1 MKYMI
6 VLCLISAGLFLT
18 HLSQGQTGIEG
29 GMQRQEPGALSGF
42 SPDLLSKIRALAL
55 IVQKKMADGQITGAT
70 LQQELQ
76 GGDASAAI
84 RGLGPEANRLLEE
97 IKTSLQSNY
106 SEESLSVLLQAL
118 MGASA
123 GSSIKPLEY

>member
-1 MKYMI
+1 MTHII
-6 VLCLISAGLFLT
+6 VLCLVSGALFWT
-18 HLSQGQTGIEG
+18 DLSQGQNGIDSP
-29 GMQRQEPGALSGF
+29 RQQQELGALGGF
-42 SPDLLSKIRALAL
+42 SPDLLSKIKALAL
-55 IVQKKMADGQITGAT
+55 IVQKKIVDGQINGAT

-76 GGDASAAI
+76 GGDATAAI

-118 MGASA
+118 T
-123 GSSIKPLEY
+123 GSR

>member
-1 MKYMI
+1 MKHI
-6 VLCLISAGLFLT
+6 IALCLVSGGLFLT
-18 HLSQGQTGIEG
+18 DLSQGQTGIDG
-29 GMQRQEPGALSGF
+29 QSQRQELGALGGF

-55 IVQKKMADGQITGAT
+55 IVQKKIVDGQISGAT

-76 GGDASAAI
+76 GGDASAVI

-106 SEESLSVLLQAL
+106 SEEALSVLLQAL

-123 GSSIKPLEY
+123 GSSIKPLE

>member
-1 MKYMI
+1 MKYII
-6 VLCLISAGLFLT
+6 VLCLLSGGLSLT
-18 HLSQGQTGIEG
+18 SLSQGQTGIDSQG
-29 GMQRQEPGALSGF
+29 QRQELGALGGF

-55 IVQKKMADGQITGAT
+55 IVQKKIVDGQLSGAT

-84 RGLGPEANRLLEE
+84 RELGPEANRLLEE
-97 IKTSLQSNY
+97 IKASLQSNY

-118 MGASA
+118 MGA
-123 GSSIKPLEY
+123 IP

>member
-1 MKYMI
+1 
-6 VLCLISAGLFLT
+6 
-18 HLSQGQTGIEG
+18 
-29 GMQRQEPGALSGF
+29 MQRQEPGALSGF
-42 SPDLLSKIRALAL
+42 SPNLLSKIRALAL